1 MKKLFKIGLGSTI
14 LLPLIALVS
23 CSKTESKS
31 NNSNNWYDTNISIQ
45 VNPGYAW
52 DVKGD
57 AFKNAA
63 KILETKVNELKNSE
77 RYDKYTFKNLPNMKV
92 TFDWS
97 STDNYV
103 IIKNI
108 EDKKHDLGF
117 ASITATMKA
126 NQEKIQPLI
135 QTKTKAFK
143 FDLEWKVYNSSNSG
157 NEDADLKKIASDTN
171 TLFKNSYNISNKTW
185 DGVVYQNFY
194 HNSKKVDF
202 YRGVIWIFGN
212 KKAQAKK
219 AWDDKNW
226 ANFRDAGI
234 LHKGPKSGGGFQLQE
249 KLIKKH
255 FGDNAFSTLEEE
267 MINHSS
273 KFKKTD
279 ADQMKDGDFSIAFDD
294 EGSFVWT
301 KFKSDST
308 FSATSPEVLI
318 ATEPLKYDVGSFR
331 KNFDPRQAKLIAD
344 AFNGLIKDAE
354 SKSGSEKT
362 TALKKI
368 YGPNYGYY
376 DYVLIKDRILE
387 LDDTFNLVM
396 GNKK

>member
-1 MKKLFKIGLGSTI
+1 MKKIFKIGFVSTI
-14 LLPLIALVS
+14 LLPLAILIS
-23 CSKTESKS
+23 CSKTTSESN
-31 NNSNNWYDTNISIQ
+31 NNSNSWYDTNVTIQ
-45 VNPGYAW
+45 VNPGWAW
-52 DVKGD
+52 EVDGP

-63 KILETKVNELKNSE
+63 KILETKINELKNSE
-77 RYDKYTFKNLPNMKV
+77 NYDKYTFKNLPNMKV
-92 TFDWS
+92 SFDWS
-97 STDNYV
+97 SSNNYV

-143 FDLEWKVYNSSNSG
+143 FDLEWKVYNPSNLG

-171 TLFKNSYNISNKTW
+171 SLFKTLYNSSNNTW
-185 DGVVYQNFY
+185 DGAVYQNFY
-194 HNSKKVDF
+194 HGSKKVDF

-212 KKAQAKK
+212 KKAQAKE
-219 AWDDKNW
+219 AWDNKNW

-234 LHKGPKSGGGFQLQE
+234 LHRGPKSGGGFLLQE

-267 MINHSS
+267 MINYSS
-273 KFKKTD
+273 KFKNTY
-279 ADQMKDGDFSIAFDD
+279 ASQMKDDDFSIAFDN

-301 KFKSDST
+301 KFKTNST
-308 FSATSPEVLI
+308 FSATSPEVLV

-331 KNFDPRQAKLIAD
+331 NNFDPRQAKLIAD
-344 AFNGLIKDAE
+344 GFNALIKDAK
-354 SKSGSEKT
+354 SKSE
-362 TALKKI
+362 LKKI

-387 LDDTFNLVM
+387 LENTFNLVM
-396 GNKK
+396 GD